1 MLNTTIPDAGGATA
15 PGIRSSPIGQSPP
28 SNSIP
33 WHGDR
38 TIAYLQDSTLLSEIS
53 QLLLILLPFNG
64 HNEEEQSV

>member
-1 MLNTTIPDAGGATA
+1 MLNTTIPAGGATD

-33 WHGDR
+33 WRGDR

-53 QLLLILLPFNG
+53 QLLK
-64 HNEEEQSV
+64 HNNTV